1 MLDSAS
7 AFSAL
12 AECRFGRLP
21 MEHEQITVVGIDVSK
36 GKSTVAARR
45 PGGEIVLSPFDVE
58 HTVSELDTLVKTL
71 YKIGGISA
79 FSSFF
84 I

>member
-1 MLDSAS
+1 
-7 AFSAL
+7 
-12 AECRFGRLP
+12 